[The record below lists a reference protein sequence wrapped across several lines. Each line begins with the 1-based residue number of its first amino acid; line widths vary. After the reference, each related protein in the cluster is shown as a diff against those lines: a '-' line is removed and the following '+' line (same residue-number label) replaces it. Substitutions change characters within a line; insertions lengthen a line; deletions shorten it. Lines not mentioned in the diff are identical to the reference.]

1 MKSFFVKEPH
11 PTPILLII
19 PQSTIKEDTIYID
32 KLGVVYSCL
41 FFCEFLLVGVGTH
54 SIFFPNTGVKC
65 FLMHGNKSS
74 RQVVVKLSQWGQNSS
89 AVCATNNAVC
99 GKEFVRRICQK
110 LKKKITI
117 YLLGR
122 C

>member
-11 PTPILLII
+11 STPTLLIT
-19 PQSTIKEDTIYID
+19 PRPTIKENTIHID

-54 SIFFPNTGVKC
+54 SIFFPNTEVKC
-65 FLMHGNKSS
+65 FLMHGNKSP

-89 AVCATNNAVC
+89 AVCAANNAVC
-99 GKEFVRRICQK
+99 GKDLVHRICQK
-110 LKKKITI
+110 LKKKFHILT
-117 YLLGR
+117 R
-122 C
+122 